1 VIALLVLAA
10 ITRRGGPFYLA
21 IGAMVG
27 SVAAGV
33 GRARAGIDLHPDH
46 AVVRGLVGSTPIPWS
61 ALESV
66 EVTERM
72 GHRSVVL
79 QTADTAHRLVA
90 PSTSR
95 VLPDPDFDAKVDE
108 IGAAWH
114 TAIR

>member
-1 VIALLVLAA
+1 VIALLVLAVL
-10 ITRRGGPFYLA
+10 TRGGGPSYLA

-27 SVAAGV
+27 SLAVGI

-46 AVVRGLVGSTPIPWS
+46 AVVRGLVGSTPVPWS

-66 EVTERM
+66 QVTERM

-79 QTADTAHRLVA
+79 QTADTAHKLIA

-95 VLPDPDFDAKVDE
+95 VLPDPGFDAKVDE

-114 TAIR
+114 AAIR